1 MPEPT
6 PEPLPKLI
14 DYPATTLPISKSPVD
29 ANLLDHEDE
38 FLPGAAREKLWEI
51 FVEIGR
57 TWQNVKHDSAGLRS
71 SWLEFIEAKTK
82 SPPTYVGEYAN
93 AISVMQELVGALGRE
108 KAFNMLF
115 FYSGV
120 PDGPPVTRLAHLKK
134 YVVDEFITVQ
144 ITASGFRGF
153 VDNEFSTNRPLN
165 YAGFIRG
172 SRYNER
178 PMARLYQPKAAAGT
192 VEAE

>member
-1 MPEPT
+1 MAEIT
-6 PEPLPKLI
+6 ATLSDLPLS
-14 DYPATTLPISKSPVD
+14 TLPIANAAVE
-29 ANLLDHEDE
+29 ANLLDHEDD

-57 TWQNVKHDSAGLRS
+57 TWQNVRNDSAGLRS
-71 SWLEFIEAKTK
+71 SWLEFVEAKTK
-82 SPPTYVGEYAN
+82 SPPSYVGEYAN
-93 AISVMQELVGALGRE
+93 GVSVMQELVGLLGRE
-108 KAFNMLF
+108 EAYRMLF
-115 FYSGV
+115 FASGV
-120 PDGPPVTRLAHLKK
+120 PDKPPVTRLAHAKK
-134 YVVDEFITVQ
+134 YVVDEFIAVQ

-178 PMARLYQPKAAAGT
+178 PTARLYAPAMTTRAAE
-192 VEAE
+192 EA

>member
-1 MPEPT
+1 MDEPT
-6 PEPLPKLI
+6 TLTAYPVTALPV
-14 DYPATTLPISKSPVD
+14 ANGRVD
-29 ANLLDHEDE
+29 ANLLDHEDQ
-38 FLPGAAREKLWEI
+38 FLPGAARERLWEI

-57 TWQNVKHDSAGLRS
+57 AWKNVKNDSAGLRS
-71 SWLEFIEAKTK
+71 SWLEFIHAKTK
-82 SPPTYVGEYAN
+82 SPPCYVGEYAN
-93 AISVMQELVGALGRE
+93 AISVIQELTALLGRE
-108 KAFNMLF
+108 KAYQMLF
-115 FYSGV
+115 FSSGV

-153 VDNEFSTNRPLN
+153 VDHERSTNRSLN

-178 PMARLYQPKAAAGT
+178 PMARLYKPKAAAGT
-192 VEAE
+192 AEGE